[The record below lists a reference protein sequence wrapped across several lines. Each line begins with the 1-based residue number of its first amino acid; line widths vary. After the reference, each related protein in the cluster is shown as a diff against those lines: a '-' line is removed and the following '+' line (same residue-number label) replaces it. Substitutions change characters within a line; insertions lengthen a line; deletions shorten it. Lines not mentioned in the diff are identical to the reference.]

1 MKKRLLAVVLSLA
14 VTATLLAGCGSSE
27 GEGATPET
35 EESGE
40 TETETEAGTEA
51 AEAAGELAENVQT
64 EGDPEPFKIG
74 FPWDTSSTDPTWI
87 SIYDS
92 VKVAVEAAGG
102 ELINVQTDLSA
113 DDLINNVSELISRD
127 CDGILFMPASDSM
140 LPTVDAMCA
149 EAGVYWGT
157 MFRTISDEEIREQ
170 IYASEW
176 FAGGCNENDEE
187 CAANVVKT
195 MASMGVENLCCIN
208 IAKGDTSSDLR
219 DMGAAKGAEEA
230 GVKILNTTYDITVT
244 TDMTKTIE
252 SYIAA
257 YPEMDGIL
265 LLGTYCDA
273 ALPTIEKALA
283 DHDKAGEVIVGRIDF
298 DSTMGEYL
306 EAGSFHVSYGGQQ
319 QIDPLMSS
327 VILVNKVIGT
337 PLVEEGPC
345 IIITPYLE
353 LTTAEESTQ
362 FNEFFLGDTTVYT
375 KEEIKESM
383 IKFYNQDV
391 TKESIEELLKSFSI
405 ADVVERHS

>member
-1 MKKRLLAVVLSLA
+1 MKKRLLAVVCSLTM
-14 VTATLLAGCGSSE
+14 TAGLLMGCGQTAE
-27 GEGATPET
+27 ENAAPQT
-35 EESGE
+35 EE
-40 TETETEAGTEA
+40 TQETEAETQA
-51 AEAAGELAENVQT
+51 AEAAQEVAENVQS

-170 IYASEW
+170 VYASEW

-273 ALPTIEKALA
+273 ALPTIEKALS
-283 DHDKAGEVIVGRIDF
+283 DHNKAGEIIVGRIDF

-375 KEEIKESM
+375 KDEIKESM
-383 IKFYNQDV
+383 IKYYNQDV
-391 TKESIEELLKSFSI
+391 TKESIEKLLEDFSI
-405 ADVVERHS
+405 ADVVKRHS